1 MKKFYAVVGNPPYQ
15 EQSVGEQKTF
25 QKPVYDKFL
34 DASFG
39 IAERVELVHPARFLF
54 NAGSTPKAWN
64 QKMLDDK
71 HLKVAL
77 YEPDSSIV
85 FPSQEIKG
93 GIVVTYRDSTRI
105 IGPIG
110 VFTPYVELNSI
121 LRKVMSSSFE
131 SFEDIVVTRTAYRLT
146 DDLHKDHPEAISQL
160 SNGHPYDMSTNI
172 FDRLPE
178 VFLDSRP
185 DDSDHYI
192 QIVGRTNNT
201 RVRKWIKRRYV
212 NNVPN
217 LNAYKLLMSKANGT
231 GAFGETLTS
240 PFVVEPDVGST
251 ESFISIGSFSSREE
265 AGNTS
270 KYINCKFVR
279 ALLGVAKATQDI
291 TPSTW
296 RYVPLQ
302 DFTSSSDIDWS
313 RSVEDIDHQLY
324 RKYGLDDAE
333 IEFIE
338 SHVKEMG

>member
-1 MKKFYAVVGNPPYQ
+1 
-15 EQSVGEQKTF
+15 
-25 QKPVYDKFL
+25 
-34 DASFG
+34 
-39 IAERVELVHPARFLF
+39 
-54 NAGSTPKAWN
+54 
-64 QKMLDDK
+64 
-71 HLKVAL
+71 
-77 YEPDSSIV
+77 
-85 FPSQEIKG
+85 
-93 GIVVTYRDSTRI
+93 
-105 IGPIG
+105 
-110 VFTPYVELNSI
+110 
-121 LRKVMSSSFE
+121 MSSSFE